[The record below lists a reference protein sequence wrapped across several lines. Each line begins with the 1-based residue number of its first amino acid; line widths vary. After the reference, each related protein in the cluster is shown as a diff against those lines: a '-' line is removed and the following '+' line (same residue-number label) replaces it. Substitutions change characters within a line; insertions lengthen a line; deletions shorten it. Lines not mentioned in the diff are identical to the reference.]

1 MTKKKNFIAYLSSV
15 FLLIVSLVLTA
26 CGGPSDGKKDAAQ
39 SGKILRLLM

>member
-26 CGGPSDGKKDAAQ
+26 CGGPNDDKKMLHNLE
-39 SGKILRLLM
+39 KL